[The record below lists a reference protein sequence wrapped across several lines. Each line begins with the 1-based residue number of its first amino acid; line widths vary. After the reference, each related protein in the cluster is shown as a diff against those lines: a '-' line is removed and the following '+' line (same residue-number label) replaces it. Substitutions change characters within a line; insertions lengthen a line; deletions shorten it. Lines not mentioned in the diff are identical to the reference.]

1 MAANLDKKPAAT
13 AETMSDSEVRRALA
27 ELGIPAPDKITAIE
41 RWVLSLPDDFP
52 GANPSETPPQKTA
65 PRTRA
70 VARPVDRG
78 MRRR

>member
-1 MAANLDKKPAAT
+1 MAANLDKKPAPT
-13 AETMSDSEVRRALA
+13 AETMTDSEVRRALA

-41 RWVLSLPDDFP
+41 RWVLSLPNEFF
-52 GANPSETPPQKTA
+52 GVNSIKTPPQKTA

-70 VARPVDRG
+70 VARPVDSG